1 MYLTTNFN
9 HFVLDIDNISME
21 AVPRLP
27 MLNFDLKTSPENPDL
42 DNKLKLLIAQLG
54 EDPSGFEKEI
64 KEVGTLR
71 ANSCIRPSVSVEGA
85 ATAKKYYCQLLF
97 LKNRF
102 KIGSDSP
109 FQFSWKDIYSNVKYS
124 TSDINHELASVLYNI
139 GALHSRLGSEEDRQ
153 ERDEIFVR
161 LSDWTLVSM
170 HISHWLTS

>member
-1 MYLTTNFN
+1 
-9 HFVLDIDNISME
+9 ME

-64 KEVGTLR
+64 KEFGTLR

-124 TSDINHELASVLYNI
+124 TSDIKHELASVLYNI

-153 ERDEIFVR
+153 EWDETFVCSLIGHWR
-161 LSDWTLVSM
+161 TILFSDW
-170 HISHWLTS
+170 LT

>member
-1 MYLTTNFN
+1 
-9 HFVLDIDNISME
+9 ME

-27 MLNFDLKTSPENPDL
+27 MLNFDLKTSPENPDF
-42 DNKLKLLIAQLG
+42 DNKFKQLIAQLG

-64 KEVGTLR
+64 REFGTLR
-71 ANSCIRPSVSVEGA
+71 ASSCIRPSVSVEGA

-153 ERDEIFVR
+153 ARDE
-161 LSDWTLVSM
+161 TLVWRLIGHLISVLR
-170 HISHWLTS
+170 SHWMIQTPDTCLIPGLRRVTG